1 MHSIQ
6 SSSFTCHVNIKIC
19 WKKLNLSKDLLSAAY
34 SAQKKNLQEVSEVTP
49 MTCLFLTLFINCN
62 LSCSSFLRSRQNPAI
77 SFPLLN

>member
-1 MHSIQ
+1 MHSTQ

-49 MTCLFLTLFINCN
+49 MTCLFLFSLTAIYPAVAFLDQGRTLP
-62 LSCSSFLRSRQNPAI
+62 LA
-77 SFPLLN
+77 FPC